1 MAKYIGGA
9 FGFIH
14 GNPDGFGV
22 YYVGSTEQKKNARK
36 HKKFNKINN
45 K

>member
-1 MAKYIGGA
+1 MAKYIGSA
-9 FGFIH
+9 LKFMH
-14 GNPDGFGV
+14 GNPDGFGR

-36 HKKFNKINN
+36 HKKFNKN